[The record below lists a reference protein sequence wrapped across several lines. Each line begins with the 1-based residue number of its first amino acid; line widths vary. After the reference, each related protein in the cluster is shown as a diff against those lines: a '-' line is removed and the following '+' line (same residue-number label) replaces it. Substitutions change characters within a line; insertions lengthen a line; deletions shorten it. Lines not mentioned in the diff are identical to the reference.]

1 MSDDSD
7 GDDFLR
13 QIERFGEQARFHHS
27 IQKGEQALSLIG
39 QELDDRVN
47 FRVNGV
53 LKDQFEKVCV
63 ANHTTISR
71 EIKRFMTEVV
81 RLQRVF

>member
-13 QIERFGEQARFHHS
+13 QIERVTERSRFS
-27 IQKGEQALSLIG
+27 RSVQEGEQALSLVG
-39 QELDDRVN
+39 YELDDRIN
-47 FRVNGV
+47 FRVNAA
-53 LKDQFEKVCV
+53 LKEQFEKVCV